1 MPYADSNGVRLYY
14 EEAGKGTPIVFVHE
28 FAADLR
34 SWEPQIRH
42 FSRRYRCIVS
52 MSELF
57 ELYVGA
63 LFTPGLVCAREAPR
77 RDQACRRARDR
88 QGRCA
93 PLARW
98 PEDGPSLTAAVR
110 DGPGCVQVGAEGW
123 CRSNKRMERECRCRH
138 GGLPTSASGPLY
150 SVREAEV
157 ALLLRPSFIVVG

>member
-1 MPYADSNGVRLYY
+1 MLLSGL
-14 EEAGKGTPIVFVHE
+14 
-28 FAADLR
+28 
-34 SWEPQIRH
+34 
-42 FSRRYRCIVS
+42 VS

-110 DGPGCVQVGAEGW
+110 DGPGVCRSGRKDGADRTKGWNESVGVDMVDFPLPLPVRCIVSGKRKWHYFCDHHLSWSADRAKTAFVLLCFAHHIACIKFSLTIPDLFVYNW
-123 CRSNKRMERECRCRH
+123 CR
-138 GGLPTSASGPLY
+138 A
-150 SVREAEV
+150 
-157 ALLLRPSFIVVG
+157 VVGHLR

>member
-1 MPYADSNGVRLYY
+1 MLLSGL
-14 EEAGKGTPIVFVHE
+14 
-28 FAADLR
+28 
-34 SWEPQIRH
+34 
-42 FSRRYRCIVS
+42 VS